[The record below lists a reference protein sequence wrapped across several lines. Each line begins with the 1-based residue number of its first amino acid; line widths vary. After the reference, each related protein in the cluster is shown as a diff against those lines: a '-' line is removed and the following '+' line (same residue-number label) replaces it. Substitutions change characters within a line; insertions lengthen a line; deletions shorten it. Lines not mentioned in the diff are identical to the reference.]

1 MKRQTKR
8 KIARAKND
16 FLRQLGLASWKG
28 INSPNEAI
36 NLDMGTLYIAI
47 PKTGSSTIRA
57 AARSPRDYLLPLEH
71 LDLRELREAMRSF
84 GIYRELGKAWD
95 FPEGGGRK
103 TTEEIRNHA
112 DTVFDELFSFS
123 VVRNPWARAVS
134 LYFRDE
140 GVQCHQKMS
149 FTDFIGN
156 HYYASD
162 TCVVPSLHQNQSDW
176 LTDESGQI
184 AIDYVG
190 KIEELEKL
198 IEVVRDATN
207 GRLKIDNQ
215 VINANKRS
223 RSTSYRHL
231 YDDYTKGV
239 IAKRFE
245 KDIDLFKYQ
254 F

>member
-1 MKRQTKR
+1 
-8 KIARAKND
+8 
-16 FLRQLGLASWKG
+16 
-28 INSPNEAI
+28 
-36 NLDMGTLYIAI
+36 
-47 PKTGSSTIRA
+47 
-57 AARSPRDYLLPLEH
+57 
-71 LDLRELREAMRSF
+71 
-84 GIYRELGKAWD
+84 
-95 FPEGGGRK
+95 
-103 TTEEIRNHA
+103 
-112 DTVFDELFSFS
+112 
-123 VVRNPWARAVS
+123 
-134 LYFRDE
+134 
-140 GVQCHQKMS
+140 MS

-223 RSTSYRHL
+223 RSTS
-231 YDDYTKGV
+231 
-239 IAKRFE
+239 
-245 KDIDLFKYQ
+245 
-254 F
+254 